1 MPEPTPDAKARLLQ
15 ATIEILNEED
25 DPARITVRQ
34 IAERAGVAL
43 GSINYYFQSKDNLLY
58 EAVSHLMTS
67 EATRWFAPDAQDATL
82 DPVTRLKQLLKET
95 SRIGIRYPKL
105 MRIMVEYDLQHG
117 EMTVPLM
124 LMPLLHEI
132 SGGRRSE
139 FELRLI
145 ALQLITTLQVMFLRA
160 PTFRLYAGI
169 DVLDDTQR
177 DRGID
182 LLVDLALA
190 NLGGQ

>member
-1 MPEPTPDAKARLLQ
+1 MPDPNPDARARLLQ

-25 DPARITVRQ
+25 DPSGITVRQ

-58 EAVSHLMTS
+58 EAVSGQMTS
-67 EATRWFAPDAQDATL
+67 EAARWFSPAAQDTGL

-105 MRIMVEYDLQHG
+105 MRIMVEHDLQHG
-117 EMTVPLM
+117 EMEVPLM

-139 FELRLI
+139 FELRLV

-160 PTFRLYAGI
+160 GTFRLYAGI
-169 DVLDDTQR
+169 DVMDDQQR

-182 LLVDLALA
+182 LMVDLAVA
-190 NLGGQ
+190 NLDE

>member
-1 MPEPTPDAKARLLQ
+1 MPEPAPDAKARLLQ
-15 ATIEILNEED
+15 ATLEILNEED
-25 DPARITVRQ
+25 DPAGITVRQ

-58 EAVSHLMTS
+58 EAVSGLMTA
-67 EATRWFAPDAQDATL
+67 EASRWFAPAVQDSAL

-105 MRIMVEYDLQHG
+105 LRIMLEHDLQHG
-117 EMTVPLM
+117 EMTAALM

-160 PTFRLYAGI
+160 GTFRLYAGI
-169 DVLDDTQR
+169 DVLDDLQR

-182 LLVDLALA
+182 LMVDLAVGA
-190 NLGGQ
+190 PWN

>member
-1 MPEPTPDAKARLLQ
+1 MPEPAPDAKARLLQ
-15 ATIEILNEED
+15 ATLEILNED
-25 DPARITVRQ
+25 DNPSGITVRQ

-43 GSINYYFQSKDNLLY
+43 GSINYYFQSKENLLY
-58 EAVSHLMTS
+58 EAVSGLMTA
-67 EATRWFAPDAQDATL
+67 EVARWSSPVAQDTGL

-105 MRIMVEYDLQHG
+105 MRIMLEHDLLHG
-117 EMTVPLM
+117 EMTAALM

-132 SGGRRSE
+132 SAGRRSE

-160 PTFRLYAGI
+160 GTFRLYAGI
-169 DVLDDTQR
+169 DVMDDVQR

-182 LLVDLALA
+182 LMVDLAVG
-190 NLGGQ
+190 NLGH